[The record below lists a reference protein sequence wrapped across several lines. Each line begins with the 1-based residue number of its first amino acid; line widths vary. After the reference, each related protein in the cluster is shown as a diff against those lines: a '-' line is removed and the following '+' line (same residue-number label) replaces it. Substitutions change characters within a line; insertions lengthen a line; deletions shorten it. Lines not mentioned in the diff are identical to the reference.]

1 MGSRGQQKMKMLVT
15 GGNRGLGLTLVNY
28 FNAVSISRQQGY
40 DITKQAKE
48 IAEQSLEFD
57 IFINNAFDGPP
68 HEPWANFAQTN
79 LLYEV
84 YQIWKANDKQ
94 GYIFNIGSVGA
105 ESIVSPEPM
114 FETYRTA
121 KAALAHASKQ
131 CTAAFKND
139 LVKFKTTLITLDRL
153 DTELSRSRPS
163 WTGNGVDCKDV
174 AEFIDYATMIKPN
187 TCVEEIILYVNFNSK

>member
-15 GGNRGLGLTLVNY
+15 GGNRGLGLTLVNH

-57 IFINNAFDGPP
+57 IFVNNAFDGPP

-79 LLYEV
+79 LLYEI
-84 YQIWKANDKQ
+84 YQTWKANDKQ
-94 GYIFNIGSVGA
+94 GYIFNIGSVG
-105 ESIVSPEPM
+105 EKSIVSPEPM

>member
-1 MGSRGQQKMKMLVT
+1 MKMLVT
-15 GGNRGLGLTLVNY
+15 GGNRGLGLTLVNH

-84 YQIWKANDKQ
+84 YQTWKANNKQ
-94 GYIFNIGSVGA
+94 GYIFNIGSVA
-105 ESIVSPEPM
+105 EKSIVSPEPM
-114 FETYRTA
+114 FEFQT
-121 KAALAHASKQ
+121 
-131 CTAAFKND
+131 
-139 LVKFKTTLITLDRL
+139 
-153 DTELSRSRPS
+153 
-163 WTGNGVDCKDV
+163 
-174 AEFIDYATMIKPN
+174 
-187 TCVEEIILYVNFNSK
+187 